1 MMPIGRKSATDYK
14 EKNMEQI
21 ENYLFLIAVIIIG
34 VIIIKKVASCLL
46 RIVVSII
53 LLVTL
58 LGIAYFTGLL

>member
-1 MMPIGRKSATDYK
+1 MMPIGRKSAADYK

>member
-53 LLVTL
+53 LLVAL

>member
-58 LGIAYFTGLL
+58 LGIAYFTGVL

>member
-1 MMPIGRKSATDYK
+1 MPIGRKSATDYK

-53 LLVTL
+53 LLVAL

>member
-1 MMPIGRKSATDYK
+1 MPIGRKSATDYK

-53 LLVTL
+53 LLVVL

>member
-21 ENYLFLIAVIIIG
+21 ENYLALIAVIIIG
-34 VIIIKKVASCLL
+34 IVIIKKVASCLL

-53 LLVTL
+53 LLVVL